1 MGAAPPQGVGPEHR
15 EAPGTVS
22 RAWGVAEAGKG
33 VSAEKQGIREELY
46 DKRPKEV
53 LKYGFMEKS
62 LSLG

>member
-1 MGAAPPQGVGPEHR
+1 M
-15 EAPGTVS
+15 
-22 RAWGVAEAGKG
+22 AEAGKG